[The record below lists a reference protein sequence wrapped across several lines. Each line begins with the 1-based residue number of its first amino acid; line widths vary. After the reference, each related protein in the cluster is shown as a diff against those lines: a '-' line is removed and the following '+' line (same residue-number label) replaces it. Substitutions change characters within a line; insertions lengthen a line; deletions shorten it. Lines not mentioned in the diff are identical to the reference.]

1 MAYNDGFEI
10 INMPEDEMSEVQR
23 VIISGF
29 IKEGEF
35 KTREFLIK
43 TLEEELKNYPSDS
56 EWAEGIGYAIQ
67 VIREVKV
74 EDV

>member
-1 MAYNDGFEI
+1 MAYN
-10 INMPEDEMSEVQR
+10 
-23 VIISGF
+23 
-29 IKEGEF
+29 EGEF

-67 VIREVKV
+67 VIREVKI